1 MTANSIARPQVVCA
15 GEHITPHRGTSTNQ
29 GGNMSIARF
38 AAAAWIALCLCV
50 PAASGQGKP
59 MTTVRLADQ
68 PGAEVDYA
76 AVWVAE
82 GLGYYKQE
90 GIRIDRKTYANGPAA
105 LLDMPSASVD
115 AVMAAIAPFMQYV
128 ARGGDLKI
136 VMSLTKG
143 NAALV
148 GLKKYTSYKE
158 LDGKKVG
165 TPGLGTIH
173 DAVLG
178 YAEETMGF
186 KVQRVFGKITDIA
199 TMIDKGEVEAFIG
212 WEPASAMAIA
222 QSDKLHYIAQ
232 LPPIKN
238 AESLE
243 LAFSPAFV
251 KDHPD
256 VIVKFVRATLRGME
270 YIRTQPK
277 DKVAEILAKKMNDPK
292 AVPVVLNAMGS
303 VIVTD
308 PKLDMPSTRIILQ
321 TIAKQGKIPEDLAK
335 DVDGWVGKYVDYSY
349 LDKAQASLK

>member
-1 MTANSIARPQVVCA
+1 MNVFVKHSAWWGRIAAVVVA
-15 GEHITPHRGTSTNQ
+15 IAWLGMPPAFGQ
-29 GGNMSIARF
+29 GGT
-38 AAAAWIALCLCV
+38 
-50 PAASGQGKP
+50 
-59 MTTVRLADQ
+59 TTVRLADQ

-82 GLGYYKQE
+82 GLGYYDKE
-90 GIRIDRKTYANGPAA
+90 GIKIERKTYANGPAA
-105 LLDMPSASVD
+105 LLDMPSGSVD

-128 ARGGDLKI
+128 ARGGDLKM

-148 GLKKYTSYKE
+148 GLKKYTSYKQ

-165 TPGLGTIH
+165 TPGIGTVH

-178 YAEETMGF
+178 YAERTMGF
-186 KVQRVFGKITDIA
+186 KVQRVFGKITDISV
-199 TMIDKGEVEAFIG
+199 MIDKGEVEAFIG

-222 QSDKLHYIAQ
+222 QSDKIHYIQQ

-243 LAFSPAFV
+243 LAFSPKFL
-251 KDHPD
+251 KENPD
-256 VIVKFVRATLRGME
+256 VVMRFVRATLRGID

-277 DKVAEILAKKMNDPK
+277 EKVAEILAKKMNDPK
-292 AVPVVLNAMGS
+292 AIPVILNAMGS
-303 VIVTD
+303 VILTE
-308 PKLDMPSTRIILQ
+308 PKLDMPSTRIILE
-321 TIAKQGKIPEDLAK
+321 TIAKQGKIPEDLVK

-349 LDKAQASLK
+349 LEKAQASLK

>member
-1 MTANSIARPQVVCA
+1 MSAFGRHSTWWSRIATVVVAMACF
-15 GEHITPHRGTSTNQ
+15 G
-29 GGNMSIARF
+29 MS
-38 AAAAWIALCLCV
+38 
-50 PAASGQGKP
+50 PAYGQGSV
-59 MTTVRLADQ
+59 TSVRLADQ

-82 GLGYYKQE
+82 ALGYYEKE
-90 GIRIDRKTYANGPAA
+90 GIKIERKTYANGPAA
-105 LLDMPSASVD
+105 LLDMPSGSVD
-115 AVMAAIAPFMQYV
+115 AVMAAIAPFMQFV
-128 ARGGDLKI
+128 ARGGDLRI

-165 TPGLGTIH
+165 TPGIGTIH
-173 DAVLG
+173 DAILG
-178 YAEETMGF
+178 YAEQTQGF

-199 TMIDKGEVEAFIG
+199 VMIDKGEVEAFIG
-212 WEPASAMAIA
+212 WEPASAAAIA
-222 QSDKLHYIAQ
+222 QSDKIHYIQQ
-232 LPPIKN
+232 LPPIPN

-243 LAFSPAFV
+243 LAFSPQMV

-256 VIVKFVRATLRGME
+256 VIVRFVRATLRGID

-277 DKVAEILAKKMNDPK
+277 EKVAEILAKKMNDPK

-303 VIVTD
+303 VILTE

-321 TIAKQGKIPEDLAK
+321 TIA
-335 DVDGWVGKYVDYSY
+335 
-349 LDKAQASLK
+349 

>member
-1 MTANSIARPQVVCA
+1 MMSLAR
-15 GEHITPHRGTSTNQ
+15 ITLVALLSACFG
-29 GGNMSIARF
+29 MS
-38 AAAAWIALCLCV
+38 AAL
-50 PAASGQGKP
+50 GQGKA
-59 MTTVRLADQ
+59 MTTVRLGDQ

-82 GLGYYKQE
+82 GLGYYEQE
-90 GIRIDRKTYANGPAA
+90 GIWIDRKTYANGPAA
-105 LLDMPSASVD
+105 LLDMPSGSVD
-115 AVMAAIAPFMQYV
+115 AVMAAIAPFMQFV

-148 GLKKYTSYKE
+148 GLKKYTSYKQ

-178 YAEETMGF
+178 YAEQSMGF

-199 TMIDKGEVEAFIG
+199 VMIDKGEVEAFIG

-243 LAFSPAFV
+243 LAFSPKMV
-251 KDHPD
+251 SEQPD
-256 VIVKFVRATLRGME
+256 TIVRFVRATLRGIE

-277 DKVAEILAKKMNDPK
+277 QKVAELLAKKMNDPK
-292 AVPVVLNAMGS
+292 AVPVILSAMDS
-303 VIVTD
+303 VILTD
-308 PKLDMPSTRIILQ
+308 PRLDMPSTRIVLQ
-321 TIAKQGKIPEDLAK
+321 TIAKQGKIPEDLVK

-349 LDKAQASLK
+349 LQKAQASLK

>member
-1 MTANSIARPQVVCA
+1 MNAFGRHSTRLA
-15 GEHITPHRGTSTNQ
+15 RGTL
-29 GGNMSIARF
+29 IAV
-38 AAAAWIALCLCV
+38 AAAWFGMS
-50 PAASGQGKP
+50 AAYGQGG

-82 GLGYYKQE
+82 ALGYYDKE
-90 GIRIDRKTYANGPAA
+90 GIKIDRKTYANGPAA
-105 LLDMPSASVD
+105 LLDMPSGSVD
-115 AVMAAIAPFMQYV
+115 AVMAAIAPFMQFV
-128 ARGGDLKI
+128 ARGGDLRM

-148 GLKKYTSYKE
+148 GLKKYSSYKE

-165 TPGLGTIH
+165 TPGIGTIH
-173 DAVLG
+173 DAILG
-178 YAEETMGF
+178 YAEQTQGF
-186 KVQRVFGKITDIA
+186 KVQRVFGKITDISV
-199 TMIDKGEVEAFIG
+199 MIDKGEVEAFIG
-212 WEPASAMAIA
+212 WEPASAAAIA
-222 QSDKLHYIAQ
+222 QSDKIHYIQQ
-232 LPPIKN
+232 LPPIPN

-243 LAFSPAFV
+243 LAFSPQMV

-256 VIVKFVRATLRGME
+256 VIVRFVHATLRGID

-277 DKVAEILAKKMNDPK
+277 QKVAEILAKKMNDPK

-303 VIVTD
+303 VILTE

-321 TIAKQGKIPEDLAK
+321 TIAKQGKIPADLVK

-349 LDKAQASLK
+349 LEKAQASAK